1 MVSYL
6 GTYRDPASSIP
17 VLVMELM
24 EKNLTQLLQEVENS
38 LPIQIQVDICQ
49 KVAYALAHLH
59 SRNPVII
66 HRDLS
71 SNNVLLKGTQVNV
84 ADFGLARLLDD
95 DHSHSGT
102 RGKGVY
108 MPPEAYGSK
117 PDYSDRFDVFS
128 IGVLMLQ
135 IFTREEPNP
144 EERQRQENGG
154 ATPFTVVPE
163 KVRRKKQIDR
173 IPHDHP
179 LKAIALECLEDI
191 KERRPSAEALV
202 TEFRIC
208 QDQILLNKES
218 LKDQNQ
224 KQLDIEAEVKNR
236 LNKETA
242 KMYESLQ
249 KQEKV
254 IKEKDQMIKENEK
267 KHMALIQQMEDCIY
281 KQEQELE
288 HLKRQQDSL
297 QTRDR
302 TITGLVMEQQ
312 EKHQEILAAKEEV
325 ISSQQN
331 DIDHLRKRQGDLEA
345 EVSRLTET
353 QADLITKDDVLKL
366 KEEHKQQLYKKDEQI
381 STYKHNAQR
390 ELQRHK
396 EG

>member
-1 MVSYL
+1 MRRKDLYNHGGRSLAKFSQECQFLKSIVHPNVVSYL

-24 EKNLTQLLQEVENS
+24 EKNLTQLLQEAENS

-71 SNNVLLKGTQVNV
+71 SNNVLLKGTQVKV

-102 RGKGVY
+102 RGKGAY

-128 IGVLMLQ
+128 IGVLMVQ

-144 EERQRQENGG
+144 EERQRLENGG

-173 IPHDHP
+173 IPRNHP

-208 QDQILLNKES
+208 QDQLLNKES
-218 LKDQNQ
+218 VKDQNQ
-224 KQLDIEAEVKNR
+224 KQLDIEAEVKKR

-242 KMYESLQ
+242 KIYESLQ
-249 KQEKV
+249 EREKMIKAKDQV
-254 IKEKDQMIKENEK
+254 IKEKEKE
-267 KHMALIQQMEDCIY
+267 HMAMIQQKEDCIN
-281 KQEQELE
+281 KNW
-288 HLKRQQDSL
+288 S
-297 QTRDR
+297 
-302 TITGLVMEQQ
+302 V
-312 EKHQEILAAKEEV
+312 
-325 ISSQQN
+325 
-331 DIDHLRKRQGDLEA
+331 
-345 EVSRLTET
+345 
-353 QADLITKDDVLKL
+353 
-366 KEEHKQQLYKKDEQI
+366 
-381 STYKHNAQR
+381 
-390 ELQRHK
+390 
-396 EG
+396 